1 MEGGFFMSKKRI
13 HVLSN
18 THWDREHRH
27 GFQET
32 RMMLVELMDELIEI
46 MENDLDF
53 KYYTLDGQAIMID
66 DYLEVK
72 PDMRER
78 LVELIK
84 NGRILIGPWYSLCDA
99 FAVHPEAVVR
109 NLLIGDRFSRQFGEP
124 MKFGYS
130 IFSFGQIAQLPQIY
144 AGFGIDNIIFYKG
157 FSQKLFE
164 KPEFIWKA
172 PDGTKAL
179 ASKLTK
185 FHRVNFFV
193 YFTVPVILG
202 GHMLDPGWS
211 ADFNNGR
218 KVAHPVDKK
227 FYNQHAKELE
237 PDIHVREDKIKEAVE
252 NILEEVSQSSAK
264 SVFLGF
270 DGIDFSFPLKELPEA
285 IQKANEIMGNEVE
298 LVHSR
303 INDYIK
309 EFRTEVDLKSLMEYE
324 GELRFGPVWK
334 VHSESMSA
342 NIEIKQKLAEAE
354 HLLISFAEPLTV
366 FNWLDGGDNR
376 RELLYKAWKYLLQA
390 HCHDSVHGLG
400 VPKIK
405 ADVLYRIDQVK
416 EICES
421 LTTRAIQG
429 LTAKVDT
436 SSLEKDDIIVTI
448 FNPAPYIRNEVVEL
462 VFDLPR
468 SENVVDYWLEEI
480 NGTRIEHVE
489 RLRYDKNIAVVNS
502 ENRPKSLY
510 CDRVELLANIKNVP
524 PMGYKSL
531 WLKRVRGNGSAV
543 KMPFPSPKYPLE
555 PIAQRPEVLD
565 NGLVRV
571 EVAANGTVTVKDLE
585 TGHEMQGLN
594 RFVDSGC
601 AGDMWVHREP
611 EMINTIT
618 SSGCGAKISVVEN
631 SRLRATIR
639 VEIVLD
645 IPISLTQDRKA
656 RSQQTTATSI
666 VSEITVKCSTKRI
679 DFKTSL
685 DNRCRDHKLSAVFA
699 TGINTDMCDCECP
712 FEVRKRPVNSQF
724 TSDGQES
731 EHLVRQTMKQFVD
744 VSDEKKGVAIFT
756 KGLMEYESCGHTG
769 NGVEVKLTLL
779 RAVAQTFPLHED
791 VFCSFE
797 EELSQCR
804 GRHIFEYAVLPHKG
818 DYRLGGVLE
827 KSRRYN
833 TPLAAV
839 QYGKG
844 AKGHLPL
851 EQSYFALKSPETV
864 LSCVKL
870 AEDRSSMVVRLNNP
884 TDKPIKESVEFY
896 RQLKGVY
903 LLDLNENRLE
913 QLKITE
919 CKIDVAIEAYKIV
932 TLEIEFVN

>member
-1 MEGGFFMSKKRI
+1 MSKKRI

-46 MENDLDF
+46 MENDADF
-53 KYYTLDGQAIMID
+53 KYYTLDGQAVMVD
-66 DYLEVK
+66 DYLEIK
-72 PDMRER
+72 PEMRER
-78 LVELIK
+78 LAELIK
-84 NGRILIGPWYSLCDA
+84 SGRILIGPWYSLCDA
-99 FAVHPEAVVR
+99 FAVNPEAVVR
-109 NLLIGDRFSRQFGEP
+109 NLLIGDRFCRQFGEP

-164 KPEFIWKA
+164 RPEFIWQA

-179 ASKLTK
+179 TSKLTK

-193 YFTVPVILG
+193 HFTVPVILG

-218 KVAHPVDKK
+218 KVAHPVDRK

-237 PDIHVREDKIKEAVE
+237 PDIRVRQEKIREAVE
-252 NILEEVSQSSAK
+252 NFLDEVSESSAE

-270 DGIDFSFPLKELPEA
+270 DGIDFSSPLKEMPEA
-285 IQKANEIMGNEVE
+285 LRKANEIMGNEVE
-298 LVHSR
+298 FVHSW
-303 INDYIK
+303 INDYIN
-309 EFRTEVDLKSLMEYE
+309 EFRSEVDLESLMEYE

-342 NIEIKQKLAEAE
+342 NVEIKQRLAEAE
-354 HLLISFAEPLTV
+354 SLLINYAEPLTV

-376 RELLYKAWKYLLQA
+376 RELLYEAWKHLLQA

-400 VPKIK
+400 VPKLK
-405 ADVLYRIDQVK
+405 TDVLYRIDQVK

-421 LTTRAIQG
+421 LTTRALQG
-429 LTAKVDT
+429 LTAKIDT
-436 SSLEKDDIIVTI
+436 SLLEDEDIIVTI
-448 FNPAPYIRNEVVEL
+448 FNPSPYMRSEVVEL
-462 VFDLPR
+462 VVDLPR

-480 NGTRIEHVE
+480 NGTRIEHIE
-489 RLRYDKNIAVVNS
+489 RRRYDKNIAVVNS

-510 CDRVELLANIKNVP
+510 CDRVELFASIKDVP

-531 WLKRVRGNGSAV
+531 WLKRVRGNGNGT
-543 KMPFPSPKYPLE
+543 KMPFPPPKYPRQ
-555 PIAQRPEVLD
+555 PIAQSPEVLD

-571 EVAANGTVTVKDLE
+571 EVAGNGTVTVKDLK
-585 TGHEMQGLN
+585 TGHEMRGLN
-594 RFVDSGC
+594 SFVDCGC

-611 EMINTIT
+611 ELINTIT
-618 SSGCGAKISVVEN
+618 STGIGAKISVVEN
-631 SRLRATIR
+631 SRLRATVR

-645 IPISLTQDRKA
+645 LPVSLNQDRKS
-656 RSQQTTATSI
+656 RSQVTAATSV
-666 VSEITVKCSTKRI
+666 VSEITVKRGTKRV
-679 DFKTSL
+679 DFKTML
-685 DNRCRDHKLSAVFA
+685 DNQCSDHKLSAVFP
-699 TGINTDMCDCECP
+699 TGIHTDLCDCECP
-712 FEVRKRPVNSQF
+712 FEVRKRPVNGQCR
-724 TSDGQES
+724 SDGREA

-744 VSDEKKGVAIFT
+744 VSDGKKGVAIFS
-756 KGLMEYESCGHTG
+756 KGLMEFESCAHEG
-769 NGVEVKLTLL
+769 NGVELKLTLL
-779 RAVAQTFPLHED
+779 RAVTQTFPLHED
-791 VFCSFE
+791 VFCSFDE
-797 EELSQCR
+797 EPSQCR
-804 GRHIFEYAVLPHKG
+804 GRHVFEYAILPHKG
-818 DYRLGGVLE
+818 DYRTGAVLE

-833 TPLAAV
+833 MPLAAV

-851 EQSYFALKSPETV
+851 QQSFFAFKNSDTV
-864 LSCVKL
+864 LICVKL
-870 AEDRSSMVVRLNNP
+870 AEDRPCMVIRLNNS
-884 TDKPIKESVEFY
+884 TDKPIKETIEFY
-896 RQLKGVY
+896 RQLKEVY

-913 QLKITE
+913 QLKTAG
-919 CKIDVAIEAYKIV
+919 CKVDVVLEPFKIL
-932 TLEIEFVN
+932 TLEVGFVN